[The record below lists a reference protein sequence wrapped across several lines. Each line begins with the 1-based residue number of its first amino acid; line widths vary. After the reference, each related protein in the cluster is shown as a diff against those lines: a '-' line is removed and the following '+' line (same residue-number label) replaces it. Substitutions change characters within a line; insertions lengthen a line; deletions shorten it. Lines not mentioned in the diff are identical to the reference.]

1 MQNHNHKENIFSKIF
16 SFTNIIILLVLTL
29 VTFFV
34 WNKTEAVKKESMPVV
49 VNINERDHRI
59 GNPNAKVT
67 IIEYADLQCPAC
79 RAFEGVTGPIIAEY
93 SDKIN
98 FVFKHFP
105 LTQIHQNAMFAAIST
120 EAASKQGKFWEM
132 KKLVYEK
139 QEEWSSSLDVKTKFI
154 SYAASIGLDVQ
165 KFEADLSD
173 KTLEENVLTSL
184 KEANALSLSG
194 TPTFIINGKRVETSE
209 IGSVEKLKA
218 YIDKE
223 LELTK

>member
-16 SFTNIIILLVLTL
+16 SFTNILILIALSLIS
-29 VTFFV
+29 FFI
-34 WNKTEAVKKESMPVV
+34 WNKAQTVKKESEPVV

-79 RAFEGVTGPIIAEY
+79 RAYEDITGPVVAEY
-93 SDKIN
+93 ADKIN

-105 LTQIHQNAMFAAIST
+105 LTQIHTNAMLAAIST
-120 EAASKQGKFWEM
+120 EAAAKQGKFWEM
-132 KKLVYEK
+132 KKVLYEK
-139 QEEWSSSLDVKTKFI
+139 QSEWSNALDARTKII
-154 SYAASIGLDVQ
+154 SYAASIGLDVK

-173 KTLEENVLTSL
+173 KTLEELVIASL

-223 LELTK
+223 LTK